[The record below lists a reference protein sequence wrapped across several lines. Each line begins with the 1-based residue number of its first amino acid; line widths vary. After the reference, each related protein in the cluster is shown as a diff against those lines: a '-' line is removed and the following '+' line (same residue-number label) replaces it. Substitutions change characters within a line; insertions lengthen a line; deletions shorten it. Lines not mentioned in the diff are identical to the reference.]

1 MREAGLL
8 STDDRQGSNG
18 GGIISE
24 YQWYLILRKFGG
36 APHARF
42 GMDFEILVG
51 CQWIGCVDIFASVFL
66 LCLDGLE
73 ECYFEL
79 SINYSIYYHKMIF
92 MRYTTR
98 STRLNSK

>member
-1 MREAGLL
+1 MREEQPRVLEEKMREAGLL

-42 GMDFEILVG
+42 GMDFERLVG

-73 ECYFEL
+73 ECYFLNYKSIIL
-79 SINYSIYYHKMIF
+79 SIIIK
-92 MRYTTR
+92 
-98 STRLNSK
+98 